1 MCEYLKA
8 LQKPFPAEDIEWR
21 VSHARQTR
29 NGPQALVLA
38 YVTNRAIMERLD
50 DVFGIAGWKNE
61 YTEWRNKGVLCTITC
76 KVEDE
81 WIAKSDG
88 ADETNME
95 STKGGFS
102 ASMKRAAVQW
112 GIGRYLYNL
121 DQTWVNINDRGQ
133 NFINTKVKVGGKE
146 EWVKGYWDLPK
157 LPAWALP
164 ENYEHKETAPK
175 MNDEIDYPFDIDE
188 SVIPPEEPKET
199 VDEVAARR
207 LREEKQ
213 KADKNEQNATDGMA
227 NPDPITEGQKK
238 MFYVQAKIAGF
249 NLNSTEGKETMWE
262 LLSAHLARMV
272 FHVDHLHKK
281 EFNSVLD
288 FFKTQKTG

>member
-8 LQKPFPAEDIEWR
+8 LQKPFPATDIEWR
-21 VSHARQTR
+21 VDRTMKTQ
-29 NGPQALVLA
+29 NGVKAIVLA

-50 DVFGIAGWKNE
+50 EVFGIAGWKND
-61 YTEWRNKGVLCTITC
+61 YQEWRDKGVLCTISC
-76 KVEDE
+76 KVKDE
-81 WIAKSDG
+81 WISKSDG
-88 ADETNME
+88 ADATNYE

-121 DQTWVNINDRGQ
+121 DQAWVDVKSSGQ
-133 NFINTKVKVGGKE
+133 NYIKAKVKVQGGKE
-146 EWVKGYWDLPK
+146 EWVTGYWDTPK
-157 LPAWALP
+157 LPTWSLP
-164 ENYEHKETAPK
+164 EGYEAGDPPPQMGEHIEFG
-175 MNDEIDYPFDIDE
+175 DEDA
-188 SVIPPEEPKET
+188 PPEEPKET

-213 KADKNEQNATDGMA
+213 KAEKNAQGATEGEV

-238 MFYVQAKIAGF
+238 MFFVQAKIAGF
-249 NLNSTEGKETMWE
+249 NLNSSEGKETMWE
-262 LLSAHLARMV
+262 LLSAHLARKV

-281 EFNSVLD
+281 EFNKVLE
-288 FFKTQKTG
+288 FFKAQKTG